1 MVPDSLIESTRVREI
16 IKKFGFNLVVS
27 DKISLNRFPKDLR
40 NKTCRRI
47 DYPEKLPKV
56 SVIIVFHNE
65 GIGPLLRTF
74 HSVINRSP
82 EELLDEIIVVDDGS
96 NNEHLGKPLE
106 NYIKRWNGVVKLF
119 RNEERKGLILSKNKG
134 ARLAKGE
141 VLVFLDAHCEVG
153 LNWLPPLLTPISRN
167 DRLATV
173 PIVDIINGRNFG
185 FEAQTGGDQFG
196 RAQVFV
202 NL

>member
-82 EELLDEIIVVDDGS
+82 EELLDEITNIWG
-96 NNEHLGKPLE
+96 N
-106 NYIKRWNGVVKLF
+106 
-119 RNEERKGLILSKNKG
+119 LSKI
-134 ARLAKGE
+134 
-141 VLVFLDAHCEVG
+141 
-153 LNWLPPLLTPISRN
+153 T
-167 DRLATV
+167 
-173 PIVDIINGRNFG
+173 
-185 FEAQTGGDQFG
+185 
-196 RAQVFV
+196 
-202 NL
+202 

>member
-1 MVPDSLIESTRVREI
+1 MREI

-40 NKTCRRI
+40 NETCRKI
-47 DYPEKLPKV
+47 DYPDNLPKV

-82 EELLDEIIVVDDGS
+82 KELLDEIIVVDDGS

-106 NYIKRWNGVVKLF
+106 NYIKRWNGLVKLF

-173 PIVDIINGRNFG
+173 PIVDIIDGRNFG
-185 FEAQTGGDQFG
+185 FQAQTGGDQFG